1 MSSLKGIDPHL
12 KRYLR
17 HHHVP
22 DVFESIITGLAM
34 NCPDDSLRFIADK
47 LRLLMETNFEGMQWD
62 MFVDTALKPS
72 RRVVTESYL
81 EQLFNHDENVQPTPE
96 MYHKAY
102 DFYNDKKRKMCFY
115 AWLQYHMMK
124 KRRRLEMM
132 RRLEEARQYYRHRV
146 MNVHFTK
153 WLDWTRFVNRRNAEG
168 FMKIKFVY
176 HTSLCRLIFK
186 SWFSVMKDALRTRE
200 YFERLERGEIVEG
213 DNPLAARVGG
223 ETRDEISLLPRKAAL
238 KVFAYIDIAD
248 LLRCAR
254 VCRSWKVL
262 TQSPAL
268 WTKVNLSTVKN
279 KVTDPVVIQMLH
291 KCRPYLVHLN
301 LRGCMGV
308 RRASFNVISQ
318 CKNLQDLNLSEC
330 KGLSDDSLRQIAEGC
345 RALLYLNVSYTDIS
359 DGAMRALA
367 RSCLNMQYLSL
378 AYCQKFTDKGLHYL
392 TTGKGCR
399 KLIHLDLSGCTQL
412 TSVGFHHVS
421 VGCPTVQS
429 LVLNDLPMLS
439 DDHIL
444 EMTDRCQ
451 SIRALCLLGSPNLS
465 DTAFKALAQHRRL
478 QKLRVEG
485 NSRITDGVVKTLVK
499 LCHQMNHVYLADCP
513 RLTDISLKNLAMLKN
528 ISVLNVADCIRLS
541 DSGVRQ
547 VVEGPSG
554 ARIREMNLTNCV
566 RVSDVSLLRIAQK
579 CQNLT
584 FLSVCYCEHITD
596 AGIELL
602 GNMPNLTSVDL
613 SGTHIGDT
621 GLAALGSSGRVR
633 DVTASE
639 CEGVTD
645 LGLQKFCAQVR
656 ELEMLDISHCQ
667 AITDTGI
674 KSMAF
679 CCRML
684 THLNFCGCPQLTDL
698 SMQYVSGVCR
708 YLHVLDISGC
718 WQVSDK
724 SLKYLRKGCKQLK
737 MLTMLYCKNIT
748 KPAVNKIRGKVEQVE
763 YSTDEVPAY
772 FNYSKK

>member
-1 MSSLKGIDPHL
+1 MSSLKGIDPQL

-17 HHHVP
+17 RHHVP
-22 DVFESIITGLAM
+22 DVFECIITGLAM
-34 NCPDDSLRFIADK
+34 NCPEDSLRFIVDK
-47 LRLLMETNFEGMQWD
+47 LRLLIDTNFDGMQWD
-62 MFVDTALKPS
+62 MFVEEALKPS
-72 RRVVTESYL
+72 RKIVTESYL
-81 EQLFNHDENVQPTPE
+81 EQLFNCDENVQPTPE

-102 DFYNDKKRKMCFY
+102 DFYNDKKKKMCFY

-124 KRRRLEMM
+124 KRKRLEMM
-132 RRLEEARQYYRHRV
+132 RRMEEARHYYRHRV

-248 LLRCAR
+248 LVRCAR

-279 KVTDPVVIQMLH
+279 KVTDPVVIQMLQ

-301 LRGCMGV
+301 LRGCGGV

-330 KGLSDDSLRQIAEGC
+330 KSLSDDSLRQIAEGC

-429 LVLNDLPMLS
+429 LVLNDLPMLT

-451 SIRALCLLGSPNLS
+451 SIRALCLLGSANLS

-485 NSRITDGVVKTLVK
+485 NNRITDSVVKTLVK

-633 DVTASE
+633 DVTVSE
-639 CEGVTD
+639 CEGVT
-645 LGLQKFCAQVR
+645 V
-656 ELEMLDISHCQ
+656 
-667 AITDTGI
+667 
-674 KSMAF
+674 
-679 CCRML
+679 
-684 THLNFCGCPQLTDL
+684 
-698 SMQYVSGVCR
+698 
-708 YLHVLDISGC
+708 
-718 WQVSDK
+718 
-724 SLKYLRKGCKQLK
+724 
-737 MLTMLYCKNIT
+737 
-748 KPAVNKIRGKVEQVE
+748 
-763 YSTDEVPAY
+763 
-772 FNYSKK
+772 

>member
-1 MSSLKGIDPHL
+1 MSSLKGIDPQL

-17 HHHVP
+17 RHHVP
-22 DVFESIITGLAM
+22 DVFECIITGLAM
-34 NCPDDSLRFIADK
+34 NCPEDSLRFIVDK
-47 LRLLMETNFEGMQWD
+47 LRLLIDTNFDGMQWD
-62 MFVDTALKPS
+62 MFVEEALKPS
-72 RRVVTESYL
+72 RKIVTESYL
-81 EQLFNHDENVQPTPE
+81 EQLFNCDENVQPTPE

-102 DFYNDKKRKMCFY
+102 DFYNDKKKKMCFY

-124 KRRRLEMM
+124 KRKRLEMM
-132 RRLEEARQYYRHRV
+132 RRMEEARHYYRHRV

-248 LLRCAR
+248 LVRCAR

-279 KVTDPVVIQMLH
+279 KVTDPVVIQMLQ

-301 LRGCMGV
+301 LRGCGGV

-330 KGLSDDSLRQIAEGC
+330 KSLSDDSLRQIAEGC

-429 LVLNDLPMLS
+429 LVLNDLPMLT

-451 SIRALCLLGSPNLS
+451 SIRALCLLGSANLS

-485 NSRITDGVVKTLVK
+485 NNRITDSVVKTLVK

-633 DVTASE
+633 DVT
-639 CEGVTD
+639 V
-645 LGLQKFCAQVR
+645 
-656 ELEMLDISHCQ
+656 
-667 AITDTGI
+667 
-674 KSMAF
+674 
-679 CCRML
+679 
-684 THLNFCGCPQLTDL
+684 
-698 SMQYVSGVCR
+698 
-708 YLHVLDISGC
+708 
-718 WQVSDK
+718 
-724 SLKYLRKGCKQLK
+724 
-737 MLTMLYCKNIT
+737 
-748 KPAVNKIRGKVEQVE
+748 
-763 YSTDEVPAY
+763 
-772 FNYSKK
+772 